1 MLSKI
6 VKLFTAFN
14 ANVNPAEIAHAF
26 SFGLL
31 LGFLPKNNLLWYLI
45 FVFLLF
51 IRINKP
57 MFLIMTLIG
66 SAFATAF
73 DPMFDKLGCLILQ
86 IDCLQGI
93 FYKLVEIPFVA
104 FTKFNNSVVMG
115 ALVTGMV
122 LYIPVF
128 FAGIGLVALWRKM
141 LTPLIRE
148 SKIFKVITSLPLI
161 SKIISLAG
169 V

>member
-6 VKLFTAFN
+6 VKLFSAFN

-26 SFGLL
+26 SFGIL

-73 DPMFDKLGCLILQ
+73 DPLFDTIGCAVLQ
-86 IDCLQGI
+86 IDCLQGV

-104 FTKFNNSVVMG
+104 FTKFNNSVVIG
-115 ALVTGMV
+115 ALITGIV
-122 LYIPVF
+122 LYVPVF
-128 FAGIGLVALWRKM
+128 FAGLGLVALWRKM
-141 LTPLIRE
+141 LTPMLRE
-148 SKIFKVITSLPLI
+148 SKIFKAFCNLPLI